1 MVYEASSH
9 KAQREMI
16 YFIYLKKK
24 KQRTKID
31 KKIMMKL
38 GSLSEIY
45 VKYELNNN
53 GQGTTTRCL

>member
-24 KQRTKID
+24 NREQKSIRK
-31 KKIMMKL
+31 
-38 GSLSEIY
+38 
-45 VKYELNNN
+45 
-53 GQGTTTRCL
+53 